1 MIRPSPY
8 SFNVVN
14 SHYSNS
20 FLVFIY
26 LAAVG
31 LSGPHSGSLLYHAG
45 SSLAVRGLVVV
56 AHGLRTCGVK
66 A

>member
-8 SFNVVN
+8 SSNVVN

-31 LSGPHSGSLLYHAG
+31 LSGPHSGSLLHHVG
-45 SSLAVRGLVVV
+45 SSLAVRGPVVM
-56 AHGLRTCGVK
+56 AHGLRTCGMM